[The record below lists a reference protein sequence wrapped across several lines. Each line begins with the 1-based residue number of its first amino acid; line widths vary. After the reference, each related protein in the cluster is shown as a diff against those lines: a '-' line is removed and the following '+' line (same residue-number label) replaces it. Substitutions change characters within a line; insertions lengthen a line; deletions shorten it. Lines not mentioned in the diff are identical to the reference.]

1 MKITVNITHSN
12 RSTVRVEVK
21 SNTSIEIDVPKDMS
35 RDTVERFINEQRLFV
50 DQRPGSVTTW
60 RVELPT
66 RKRAAKKSSSGF
78 SERELDELKACAR
91 EAIPKRVAELALL
104 LGVTYN
110 DIRIKAQK
118 TRWGSCSSKN
128 NLNFNCLLMLC
139 PDEVRDYVIIH
150 ELCHLKHLDHSKK
163 FWAEVE
169 RYCPSYK
176 AQDKWLTSEG
186 SLLMRRLRNGR

>member
-21 SNTSIEIDVPKDMS
+21 SNTSIELDVPKDMS

-60 RVELPT
+60 RVEIPT
-66 RKRAAKKSSSGF
+66 RKRTAKKSSSGF

-91 EAIPKRVAELALL
+91 EAIPKRVAELAPL